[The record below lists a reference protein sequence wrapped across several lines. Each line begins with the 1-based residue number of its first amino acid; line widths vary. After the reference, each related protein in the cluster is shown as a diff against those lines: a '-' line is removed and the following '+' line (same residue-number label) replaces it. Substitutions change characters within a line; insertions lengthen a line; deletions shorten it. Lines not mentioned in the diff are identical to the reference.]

1 MADRRMI
8 GDILSERRRNL
19 GLSLDRVVN
28 DTKLQ
33 RRMVE
38 AFEDSDFD
46 AMPPKGYAQAS
57 LASYARYLGLD
68 TNEILRIYD
77 DQLYDFQRDAG
88 LGSHPSSRRRAPAR
102 PSEAA
107 DYRPPARGRRA
118 PSRDD
123 EWRRDEGPD
132 DAYGR
137 NERRRSDS
145 AYRRD
150 PYRRDADRDGYG
162 RAYREEPRPS
172 ERGLYDS
179 GYGRDDRRS
188 TARTVARHDQDR
200 PRGRDTSGYGAPAYR
215 ERPSYERMPSDRGS
229 DGRPRFEDEP
239 RRERRG
245 GRGGEYGE
253 ARPRGRDTRER
264 GRVRGETQ
272 VVSLDDGYQG
282 GSGGPDA
289 DLQGRYRPRGS
300 VASDGQRVSL
310 AEVLNGFA
318 HSIVADRRTF
328 AIIVCAVALTLV
340 VVLVVGISSCARGA
354 SKDDDG
360 ASNIPVTPVSQDA
373 GTAGEAAAG
382 QTAPTTPTIDL
393 AALPANSVLTISVA
407 ADAATLPWVEVYVDG
422 GAVYGSTPNPGDV
435 LQFTVALNAEVRIA
449 YGDPTAVLEG
459 ITVTVNDVPVTPT
472 LDNGTYSLSMSVAA
486 DQLPQDAAATGEG
499 EPAVEGEPAAEG
511 EQQPVA

>member
-200 PRGRDTSGYGAPAYR
+200 PGGATPRDTAP
-215 ERPSYERMPSDRGS
+215 RPTANARPTSACRPYRGS

-253 ARPRGRDTRER
+253 ARPRGRDARER

-373 GTAGEAAAG
+373 GAAGEAAAG

-393 AALPANSVLTISVA
+393 AALPANSVLAISVA

-435 LQFTVALNAEVRIA
+435 LQYTVALNAEVRIA

-486 DQLPQDAAATGEG
+486 DQLPQDSAATGEG